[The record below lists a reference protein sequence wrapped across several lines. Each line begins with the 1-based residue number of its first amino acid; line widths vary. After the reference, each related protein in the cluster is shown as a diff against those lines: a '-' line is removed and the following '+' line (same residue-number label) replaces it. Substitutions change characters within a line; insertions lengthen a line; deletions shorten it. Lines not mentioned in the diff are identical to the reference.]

1 MSRQLPPHPSIE
13 QLKKQAKDLRKA
25 HQSADAEA
33 LAQIKEHLPRLADAS
48 DEEVRDAEVSLQDCQ
63 HVIAREYGFESWNW
77 LRVVVEIDFELL
89 ARISDREAQ
98 TLMRE
103 VDQKDLVMALKSGV
117 DDAGNSCDPSDELR
131 DKFLGNMSER
141 VRKFITEEMEF
152 LGPTPWSE
160 GDEIRRRILQQVV
173 QLAGKGQID
182 WPNGGDGGGQEDSG
196 PSIDQYAPRLLEL
209 VGRSLEEM
217 SLDEVAELWFE
228 LAEQAR
234 RLGVLSLE
242 PLLLEFGSLFVREA
256 VQLAVDGTEPDL
268 IYDILK
274 TRIQHAILPR
284 RKMRGVMAIEA
295 LAAIMAGD
303 NPRIIHHKL
312 GAIYQ
317 AELTDPEAGNWEVAV
332 EELATRLRKTPF
344 AQMEFG
350 QINAPDHNIFNIIG
364 VAHVGP
370 DAHFQAIDGVLQRRL
385 PAFVGAA
392 ERVEQQHGQGIA
404 LLRSSGTNLA

>member
-1 MSRQLPPHPSIE
+1 
-13 QLKKQAKDLRKA
+13 
-25 HQSADAEA
+25 
-33 LAQIKEHLPRLADAS
+33 
-48 DEEVRDAEVSLQDCQ
+48 
-63 HVIAREYGFESWNW
+63 
-77 LRVVVEIDFELL
+77 
-89 ARISDREAQ
+89 
-98 TLMRE
+98 
-103 VDQKDLVMALKSGV
+103 
-117 DDAGNSCDPSDELR
+117 
-131 DKFLGNMSER
+131 
-141 VRKFITEEMEF
+141 
-152 LGPTPWSE
+152 
-160 GDEIRRRILQQVV
+160 
-173 QLAGKGQID
+173 
-182 WPNGGDGGGQEDSG
+182 
-196 PSIDQYAPRLLEL
+196 L

-350 QINAPDHNIFNIIG
+350 QINALFTDMGNLARREGIEALRLVIEVVDSPLLRRGLEMACDRVEMSQLIETLEGMLQEELKQTEGCHRMVIEGIL
-364 VAHVGP
+364 AL
-370 DAHFQAIDGVLQRRL
+370 QAGKKPEEIERIARE
-385 PAFVGAA
+385 AA
-392 ERVEQQHGQGIA
+392 E
-404 LLRSSGTNLA
+404 